1 MILTV
6 TQTGHNSYGYAST
19 GQSGAYTGNAP
30 QYYPQ
35 GQAGSQNS
43 EALPHAPAGP
53 SAYPPQYQANQPAS
67 LNQFSSMNPGPQQQW
82 PTQNPFPQNPH
93 PTYQQ
98 PEPYGQVTNHAGNI
112 PPQPEWQSS
121 AHPPVPHSTKPGSQ
135 PPHNPSA
142 ITNSHPQPSNNY
154 QPPFHQQVT
163 QHGNQQGPNPY
174 GQGQYPHHQQNLHG
188 NASIGGPMQPG
199 QPQAQPYPNN
209 FQQHVPVSGSQQPSP
224 YHANSG
230 APVPPPGITKF
241 QNNSPISPMNAG
253 PPGNNFQQQ
262 PPGQLPQHNNLTS
275 PPNQY
280 PPNNIPNNSQSH
292 NSAFA
297 VELPDNQMMNM
308 PNRPPSQQQYIQQQQ
323 AYTQPGL
330 PPKSHQQPPPNS
342 MGMDV
347 GPGPTPMR
355 HTPTDPSFVSGP
367 WTSPPANANHHY
379 PPNRYNNNPG
389 GF

>member
-1 MILTV
+1 M
-6 TQTGHNSYGYAST
+6 TQAGHNSYGYAST
-19 GQSGAYTGNAP
+19 GQSGAYTGNVP

-35 GQAGSQNS
+35 GQAGSQHS
-43 EALPHAPAGP
+43 EVPQHAPAGP
-53 SAYPPQYQANQPAS
+53 SAYPPQYHANQPAPP
-67 LNQFSSMNPGPQQQW
+67 NQFSSMNPGPQQQW
-82 PTQNPFPQNPH
+82 PTQNSFPQNPH

-98 PEPYGQVTNHAGNI
+98 PEPYGQVTTHAGNI

-142 ITNSHPQPSNNY
+142 ITNSHPQPNNNY
-154 QPPFHQQVT
+154 QPPFHQQVP
-163 QHGNQQGPNPY
+163 QHANQQGPNPY
-174 GQGQYPHHQQNLHG
+174 GQGQYPHLQQNLHG
-188 NASIGGPMQPG
+188 NASIGGPIQPG
-199 QPQAQPYPNN
+199 QPQPQPYPNN
-209 FQQHVPVSGSQQPSP
+209 FQQHAPVPGSQQPSP

-230 APVPPPGITKF
+230 AAVPPPGITKF

-253 PPGNNFQQQ
+253 SPGNNFQQQ
-262 PPGQLPQHNNLTS
+262 PPPGQLPQHNNVTL

-308 PNRPPSQQQYIQQQQ
+308 QNRPPSQQQYGQQQQ
-323 AYTQPGL
+323 AYTQSSL
-330 PPKSHQQPPPNS
+330 PPKPHQQPPPNS